1 MELLGRRE
9 VAKLL
14 RVSPGTLWAIVNGH
28 RPGLPPLPVIR
39 MGRRLLFRRQAVE
52 QWLLEVEARSLCS
65 ADRSKS

>member
-14 RVSPGTLWAIVNGH
+14 QVSPGTLWAIVKGK

-39 MGRRLLFRRQAVE
+39 VGRRQLFRR
-52 QWLLEVEARSLCS
+52 VEAQSSCNE
-65 ADRSKS
+65 DRSKS